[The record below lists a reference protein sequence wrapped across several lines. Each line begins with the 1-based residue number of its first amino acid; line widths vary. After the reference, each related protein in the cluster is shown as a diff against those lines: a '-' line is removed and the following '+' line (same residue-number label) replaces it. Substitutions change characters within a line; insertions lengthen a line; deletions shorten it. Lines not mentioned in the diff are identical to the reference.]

1 VAYLSLYRRR
11 RPLTFADMT
20 GQDHI
25 TRTLSNALC
34 SGRLAHAY
42 LFCGPRGTG
51 KTTAAKILARA
62 MNCEHYPVAEPCGK
76 CIPCKNIAAGSSID
90 VIEMDA
96 ASNRGIDEIR
106 ELRERSRFA
115 SGESRYKVYIIDEAH
130 MLTAEASNAF
140 LKTLEEPPQNVVFIL
155 ATTDPSR
162 LPSTIVS
169 RCQRFDFH
177 LLTVEQIRQRLC
189 DVIDEEGWQADEEAV
204 TLIARLADGSLRD
217 ALGILEQCSAYGE
230 EKINAEQVR
239 IVTGATMAD
248 TIESMVKAAVE
259 NNLDLGLSTLEEV
272 VFSGRDLN
280 LFMRDLTFV
289 FTRLLLSESNEKGQ
303 SANKMHGFE
312 ELVSRYHGKID
323 KHLLLDVVELLHEV
337 SSELRHA
344 HFPRYILEVGFIRL
358 VRLIHGQVRPASV
371 LHSAAAAEPLQA
383 RQDGKEDKAVSPAE
397 TSGKPRT
404 HREPEVVSSSDKKIK
419 PEDISA
425 GNEAAA
431 DESGETVPA
440 GDRTAKLKEA
450 WPQLLQEVKRRQK
463 STAAWL
469 DPARLAECSGHMVKL
484 QYSRE
489 YTIHQIRI
497 MEDSH
502 RKIVETVLSAFC
514 GDQISV
520 KAEVV
525 EDQDEKETLPEDNA
539 QQSKTEAVEVARKK
553 DEPEQFTAEQPEP
566 VEKKE
571 SNDLH
576 SSSEEQAG
584 SNRKKT
590 PKAEEAMELFGGKLI
605 DTE

>member
-20 GQDHI
+20 GQEHI

-177 LLTVEQIRQRLC
+177 LLTVEQIRQRLLE
-189 DVIDEEGWQADEEAV
+189 VIDEEGWQADEEAV

-230 EKINAEQVR
+230 ENINAEQVR

-248 TIESMVKAAVE
+248 TIESMVKAAVD

-289 FTRLLLSESNEKGQ
+289 FTRLLLSESSEKRQ
-303 SANKMHGFE
+303 PANKMHGFE
-312 ELVSRYHGKID
+312 ELVSRYHGKIEN
-323 KHLLLDVVELLHEV
+323 HLLLDVVELLHEV

-358 VRLIHGQVRPASV
+358 VRLIHGQIRPVSV
-371 LHSAAAAEPLQA
+371 LHSAASAEPLQTK
-383 RQDGKEDKAVSPAE
+383 QDGKKDKAVSPEE
-397 TSGKPRT
+397 TSGKPGT
-404 HREPEVVSSSDKKIK
+404 HREPEKVSAAEKKDK

-425 GNEAAA
+425 GNETTA
-431 DESGETVPA
+431 DEVGKTVPA
-440 GDRTAKLKEA
+440 EDRTAKLKDA
-450 WPQLLQEVKRRQK
+450 WPQLVQEVKRRQK

-502 RKIVETVLSAFC
+502 RKIVEAVLSAFY

-525 EDQDEKETLPEDNA
+525 ENQDEVENLPDDKA
-539 QQSKTEAVEVARKK
+539 QQLK
-553 DEPEQFTAEQPEP
+553 PEQSTAEQQGSL
-566 VEKKE
+566 KQKE
-571 SNDLH
+571 SDDLPC
-576 SSSEEQAG
+576 SSEEQVS
-584 SNRKKT
+584 SNRKKS

-605 DTE
+605 DTD

>member
-20 GQDHI
+20 GQEHI

-51 KTTAAKILARA
+51 KTTAAKILARS

-76 CIPCKNIAAGSSID
+76 CVPCKNISAGSSID

-130 MLTAEASNAF
+130 MLTPEAGNAF

-177 LLTVEQIRQRLC
+177 LLTVEQIRQRLL
-189 DVIDEEGWQADEEAV
+189 DIIKKEEWQADEEAV

-230 EKINAEQVR
+230 EKINAAQVR
-239 IVTGATMAD
+239 IVTGATMVD

-289 FTRLLLSESNEKGQ
+289 FTRLLLSESSRSGQ

-312 ELVSRYHGKID
+312 ELVSRYHGKIESN
-323 KHLLLDVVELLHEV
+323 LLLDVVELLHEV

-358 VRLIHGQVRPASV
+358 VRLIHGRVKPASV
-371 LHSAAAAEPLQA
+371 LYSTAAAEPA
-383 RQDGKEDKAVSPAE
+383 VTQDGKQETAASPVE
-397 TSGKPRT
+397 TAGKPDTR
-404 HREPEVVSSSDKKIK
+404 RESEKVLDAEKKVK
-419 PEDISA
+419 PEDVSA

-440 GDRTAKLKEA
+440 EDRTAKLKDA
-450 WPQLLQEVKRRQK
+450 WPRLLEEVKRRQK

-469 DPARLAECSGHMVKL
+469 DPARLVECSGHMVKL

-489 YTIHQIRI
+489 YAIHQIRI

-502 RKIVETVLSAFC
+502 RKIVETILSAFC
-514 GDQISV
+514 GDQISI

-525 EDQDEKETLPEDNA
+525 DKQDEEEKLPEDKA
-539 QQSKTEAVEVARKK
+539 QHLKTEAVEDTQRK

-566 VEKKE
+566 AEQKE
-571 SNDLH
+571 SDGLP
-576 SSSEEQAG
+576 SASEEQTG
-584 SNRKKT
+584 SNKKKT

-605 DTE
+605 DTD

>member
-20 GQDHI
+20 GQEHI

-177 LLTVEQIRQRLC
+177 LLTVEQIRQRLLE
-189 DVIDEEGWQADEEAV
+189 VIDEEGWQADEEAV

-230 EKINAEQVR
+230 ENINAEQVR

-248 TIESMVKAAVE
+248 TIESMVKAAVD

-289 FTRLLLSESNEKGQ
+289 FTRLLLSESSEKRQ
-303 SANKMHGFE
+303 PANKMHGFE
-312 ELVSRYHGKID
+312 ELVSRYHGKIEN
-323 KHLLLDVVELLHEV
+323 HLLLDVVELLHEV

-358 VRLIHGQVRPASV
+358 VRLIHGQIRPVSV
-371 LHSAAAAEPLQA
+371 LHSAASAEPLQTK
-383 RQDGKEDKAVSPAE
+383 QDGKKDKAVSPEE
-397 TSGKPRT
+397 TSGKPGT
-404 HREPEVVSSSDKKIK
+404 HREPEKVSAAEKKDK

-425 GNEAAA
+425 GNETTA
-431 DESGETVPA
+431 DEVGKTVPA
-440 GDRTAKLKEA
+440 EDRTAKLKDA
-450 WPQLLQEVKRRQK
+450 WPQLVQEVKRRQK

-502 RKIVETVLSAFC
+502 RKIVEAVLSAFY

-525 EDQDEKETLPEDNA
+525 ENQDEVENLPDDKA
-539 QQSKTEAVEVARKK
+539 QQLK
-553 DEPEQFTAEQPEP
+553 PEQSTAEQPGSL
-566 VEKKE
+566 KQKE
-571 SNDLH
+571 SDDLPC
-576 SSSEEQAG
+576 SSEEQVS
-584 SNRKKT
+584 SNRKKS

-605 DTE
+605 DTD